1 MRKVTQTEL
10 NDREAK
16 AERERLD
23 SITVTRFQAKAAL
36 LDAGLLEDVQTY
48 IDGSADPIVK
58 LAWEE
63 AGFRRD
69 SNLMNQIGGELGLSE
84 AQMDELFLTA
94 QEIEV

>member
-36 LDAGLLEDVQTY
+36 LGAGLLENVQTY

-63 AGFRRD
+63 AGFRRG
-69 SNLMNQIGGELGLSE
+69 SNMMKQIGGELGLSE

-94 QEIEV
+94 REIDV